1 MLKKI
6 ICVLSAVLM
15 LVLPVAAVD
24 CDYSYTYNAQNAV
37 VPTPGP
43 YHVKATLGGELSLKE
58 PCALF
63 GYGGA
68 LYILDAGNARI
79 AVLNTEYTFE
89 RYINL
94 TNADGTAYASA
105 ELTDLF
111 IKDDA
116 LFVVDR
122 ANECILKTTMTGEIL
137 RTFTAPS
144 QTDGGEKRSFIPLEC
159 VVDGAGYIYVLLENE
174 YRGLMVLDAEGAYV
188 TYFGS
193 VNVSVN
199 AQVLKTMFW
208 RRFMTE
214 EQIEGTSQYVP
225 GGYNG
230 ITMTEDGFIYAV
242 RGISSSDSELVC
254 KLNSS
259 GKNVLTYTGSFGE
272 KKQAKGASTA
282 FSAIAVDGDGFIA
295 AIDQTTKK
303 IFRYTPDGYL
313 MYAFAGS
320 GDAYGLFDQPSAIA
334 YNGSD
339 LLVADAGTG
348 LITVFGAEEF
358 TRLVDE
364 AEGLYRKA
372 RFKEAEDIWRQ
383 VLSIDGNYQLALVGI
398 GKVAEAEKQ
407 YTAAMRY
414 YRRGGSKNDYS
425 SAFEKQRSAMVG
437 RYFPWFAAAVI
448 VGVTLWAVLKRR
460 RIRLHGAVKRDYEHG
475 TKAQYIRFA
484 VLHPF
489 DGYSQ
494 LRYNHQENPVYALWV
509 AALLFFVSCLNYN
522 YNGFIFNADD
532 PEQFNMLIV
541 LGSTVGIALL
551 FVLCEW
557 LLSTFFDGKGTL
569 PQILCGVCYSL
580 IPMILGK
587 AVVLLLTNVFTV
599 NEAFFIGAISTL
611 TTLWSLALIF
621 IAMKEIQQYS
631 FTKNILSLLV
641 TAAGVLA
648 VVFLIVLFFN
658 LMAQF
663 ISFVSAVVQEVF
675 SRISAA

>member
-1 MLKKI
+1 MLRKI
-6 ICVLSAVLM
+6 ICILSAALM
-15 LVLPVAAVD
+15 LALPVVAD
-24 CDYSYTYNAQNAV
+24 CDYSYTYNAQNSI
-37 VPTPGP
+37 VPTPDP
-43 YHVKATLGGELSLKE
+43 YYVKATLGGELSLKE

-68 LYILDAGNARI
+68 LYILDAGNARV
-79 AVLNTEYTFE
+79 AVLNADYTLR
-89 RYINL
+89 RYMNL
-94 TNADGTAYASA
+94 KNADGTAYTAG
-105 ELTDLF
+105 ELTGMF
-111 IKDDA
+111 IKDDV
-116 LFVVDR
+116 LYIVDR
-122 ANECILKTTMTGEIL
+122 VNECILKTTMAGEIL
-137 RTFTAPS
+137 RRFTAPT
-144 QTDGGEKRSFIPLEC
+144 QTDSAEKRSFIPLEC

-230 ITMTEDGFIYAV
+230 ITMTGDGFIYAV
-242 RGISSSDSELVC
+242 RGISSSDSELIC

-272 KKQAKGASTA
+272 KKQLKGSSTA
-282 FSAIAVDGDGFIA
+282 FSSIAVDENGFIA
-295 AIDQTTKK
+295 VIDQTTKK

-313 MYAFAGS
+313 MYAFAGG
-320 GDAYGLFDQPSAIA
+320 GDAYGLFDQPTAIA

-348 LITVFGAEEF
+348 IITVFGAEEF
-358 TRLVDE
+358 TCLVDK

-372 RFKEAEDIWRQ
+372 RFKDAEDIWRQ

-398 GKVAEAEKQ
+398 GKVAEAEKN
-407 YTAAMRY
+407 YTAAMQY
-414 YRRGGSKNDYS
+414 YRRGGSQTDYS
-425 SAFEKQRSAMVG
+425 SAFEKQRSLVVG
-437 RYFPWFAAAVI
+437 RYFPWFAVVILASAAVWSA
-448 VGVTLWAVLKRR
+448 LRR
-460 RIRLHGAVKRDYEHG
+460 RRVRLYGAVKKDYEHG

-489 DGYSQ
+489 DGYAQ
-494 LRYNHQENPVYALWV
+494 LRYNHQENPIYALWIV
-509 AALLFFVSCLNYN
+509 LLLFFVSCLNYN
-522 YNGFIFNADD
+522 YNGYIFNADD

-580 IPMILGK
+580 IPMIVGK
-587 AVVLLLTNVFTV
+587 GIVLLMTNVLTI
-599 NEAFFIGAISTL
+599 NESFFIGAVSSL
-611 TTLWSLALIF
+611 TTLWSLALVF
-621 IAMKEIQQYS
+621 IAMKEIHQYS